1 MFELEEN
8 VNIGANIKVVGVGG
22 GGSNAISTMIECGM
36 SGVDFVVANTD
47 IQALNSSK
55 AGQKIQLGVDLTKG
69 LGAGANPDVGRRSAI
84 ESYNLIVEQ
93 LKGADMVFVTAGMG
107 GGTGTGGAPIVAK
120 IARELGAL
128 TIGVVTKPFV
138 FEGKKRTKHAEGG
151 LAELKENVDALIVI
165 PNQKLLSVSAEKTP
179 ILDTFKKADE
189 VLLQAVK
196 GISDLINI
204 RGLINLDF
212 ADIRTVMANKGLA
225 LMGAGSATGENR
237 AIEAATQ
244 AISSP
249 LLENVRI
256 DGATGIII
264 NVTGGSD
271 LSLYEVNEAS
281 TLITEAASE
290 DAEIIFGAVIDPNLT
305 DEVRVTVIAT
315 GFAREDKMMGL
326 PNMHSMQNFLNSS
339 PTLMFDV
346 PTMPSQMN
354 AGASMHQGHQQQQM
368 NSFNPNFGQQQM
380 PNNGGFQNQQMY
392 NQNMN
397 AFAPQQQ
404 HAAMQT
410 SAQQTGQ
417 QLQQMQQQAQQTSAQ
432 QVVQAQPQMP
442 QSFMT
447 APAAATGHLPSINNV
462 QESVQSFTSEAM
474 ANLVETSPAPVQQQ
488 PAQPTADLNSTEFS
502 PEISPIASANSTSQ
516 IARDML
522 LAKAKAFRESQIGQT
537 GIIEKVSHPEQL
549 TMMDEGKQVEEAR
562 KMARDILEV
571 PAFIRKKQGLD
582 GGVSN

>member
-22 GGSNAISTMIECGM
+22 GGSNAVTTMIEGGM
-36 SGVDFVVANTD
+36 DGVDFVVANTD

-55 AGQKIQLGVDLTKG
+55 AGQKIQLGADLTKG

-84 ESYNLIVEQ
+84 ESYNQIVEQ
-93 LKGADMVFVTAGMG
+93 LKGSDMVFVTAGMG

-128 TIGVVTKPFV
+128 TIGVVTKPFS
-138 FEGKKRTKHAEGG
+138 FEGKKRTKHAETG
-151 LAELKENVDALIVI
+151 LAELKDNVDALIVI
-165 PNQKLLSVSAEKTP
+165 PNQKLLTISAEKTP
-179 ILDTFKKADE
+179 LLDTFKKADE

-225 LMGAGSATGENR
+225 LMGTGSAKGENR

-249 LLENVRI
+249 LLENVKI

-290 DAEIIFGAVIDPNLT
+290 DAEIIFGAVIDPNII

-315 GFAREDKMMGL
+315 GFAREDKIMGL
-326 PNMHSMQNFLNSS
+326 PNMNSMQNFLNSS
-339 PTLMFDV
+339 PSIMFDV
-346 PTMPSQMN
+346 PVMHGQMQTGMNQQVTAQQIAQQQALMNQQFQQNFNQNFVPQNFQPNLQMPQQFQQQPTATTGMN
-354 AGASMHQGHQQQQM
+354 A
-368 NSFNPNFGQQQM
+368 P
-380 PNNGGFQNQQMY
+380 
-392 NQNMN
+392 
-397 AFAPQQQ
+397 
-404 HAAMQT
+404 
-410 SAQQTGQ
+410 
-417 QLQQMQQQAQQTSAQ
+417 QMQQSPVFNT
-432 QVVQAQPQMP
+432 QPAYGNPMT
-442 QSFMT
+442 QSS
-447 APAAATGHLPSINNV
+447 PHLPSIGNV
-462 QESVQSFTSEAM
+462 QESVKSFTSE
-474 ANLVETSPAPVQQQ
+474 VTSPNLDTTP
-488 PAQPTADLNSTEFS
+488 S
-502 PEISPIASANSTSQ
+502 PIAHQEMHSEISSEISPIAATNTHSNSQ

-522 LAKAKAFRESQIGQT
+522 LAKAKAFRESQVNQT
-537 GIIEKVSHPEQL
+537 VPSEKMAHPEQL
-549 TMMDEGKQVEEAR
+549 TMMDESKQIEEAR

-571 PAFIRKKQGLD
+571 PAFIRRKQ
-582 GGVSN
+582 NQETHQN

>member
-22 GGSNAISTMIECGM
+22 GGSNAITTMIEGGM
-36 SGVDFVVANTD
+36 NGVDFIVANTD

-55 AGQKIQLGVDLTKG
+55 AGQKIQLGADLTKG

-84 ESYNLIVEQ
+84 ESYNQIVEQ
-93 LKGADMVFVTAGMG
+93 LKGSDMVFVTAGMG

-128 TIGVVTKPFV
+128 TIGVVTKPFI

-165 PNQKLLSVSAEKTP
+165 PNQKLLSISSDKTP
-179 ILDTFKKADE
+179 LIDTFKKADE

-225 LMGAGSATGENR
+225 LMGTGSAKGENR
-237 AIEAATQ
+237 AVEAATQ

-249 LLENVRI
+249 LLENVKI

-290 DAEIIFGAVIDPNLT
+290 DAEVIFGAVIDPT
-305 DEVRVTVIAT
+305 IDDEVRVTVIAT
-315 GFAREDKMMGL
+315 GFSREDKFEGVATF
-326 PNMHSMQNFLNSS
+326 NSMQNFLHST
-339 PTLMFDV
+339 PTITFDV
-346 PTMPSQMN
+346 PQMPVYQ
-354 AGASMHQGHQQQQM
+354 GPQQGTPQFHQPMYQQAAPQQPMYQQQQ
-368 NSFNPNFGQQQM
+368 QHQM
-380 PNNGGFQNQQMY
+380 MMPQAPMMPPGMQM
-392 NQNMN
+392 
-397 AFAPQQQ
+397 AAPQQ
-404 HAAMQT
+404 A
-410 SAQQTGQ
+410 
-417 QLQQMQQQAQQTSAQ
+417 
-432 QVVQAQPQMP
+432 MP
-442 QSFMT
+442 Q
-447 APAAATGHLPSINNV
+447 PAAPQPAAPQPTQHLPPINNV
-462 QESVQSFTSEAM
+462 QESLKTFTNEIVA
-474 ANLVETSPAPVQQQ
+474 APVETTPTPVTAPNIPA
-488 PAQPTADLNSTEFS
+488 AIESDLTA
-502 PEISPIASANSTSQ
+502 EISPVASTSASA
-516 IARDML
+516 RDLL
-522 LAKAKAFRESQIGQT
+522 LAKAKAFRETQT
-537 GIIEKVSHPEQL
+537 GQAMSNDKGHPEQL
-549 TMMDEGKQVEEAR
+549 TMMDEEKQVEEAR

-571 PAFIRKKQGLD
+571 PAFIRKKQGFDLQ
-582 GGVSN
+582 NN

>member
-22 GGSNAISTMIECGM
+22 GGSNAVATMIEAGM
-36 SGVDFVVANTD
+36 VGADFVVANTD

-55 AGQKIQLGVDLTKG
+55 ASQKIQLGADLTKG
-69 LGAGANPDVGRRSAI
+69 LGAGANPDIGRRSAI
-84 ESYNLIVEQ
+84 ESYNEIVDQ

-107 GGTGTGGAPIVAK
+107 GGTGTGGAPVVAK

-138 FEGKKRTKHAEGG
+138 FEGKKRGKHAEGG
-151 LAELKENVDALIVI
+151 LNELRDNVDALVVI
-165 PNQKLLSVSAEKTP
+165 PNQKLLSIAAERTP
-179 ILDTFKKADE
+179 LLETFKKADE

-225 LMGAGSATGENR
+225 LMGTGSATGDNR

-249 LLENVRI
+249 LLENVKI

-281 TLITEAASE
+281 QLITEAASE
-290 DAEIIFGAVIDPNLT
+290 DAEVIFGAVIDPTLN

-315 GFAREDKMMGL
+315 GFSREDKRDAI
-326 PNMHSMQNFLNSS
+326 PDFNSMQSFLK
-339 PTLMFDV
+339 
-346 PTMPSQMN
+346 
-354 AGASMHQGHQQQQM
+354 
-368 NSFNPNFGQQQM
+368 
-380 PNNGGFQNQQMY
+380 QNTT
-392 NQNMN
+392 
-397 AFAPQQQ
+397 A
-404 HAAMQT
+404 QT
-410 SAQQTGQ
+410 
-417 QLQQMQQQAQQTSAQ
+417 QMQAQA
-432 QVVQAQPQMP
+432 PQMP
-442 QSFMT
+442 QQVMMPPQA
-447 APAAATGHLPSINNV
+447 APAFPSINNV
-462 QESVQSFTSEAM
+462 QETVKTLTEEIARQDMAPAAAPLETRLEAELSEDDG
-474 ANLVETSPAPVQQQ
+474 V
-488 PAQPTADLNSTEFS
+488 FS
-502 PEISPIASANSTSQ
+502 AEVSPIASSAAANVTT
-516 IARDML
+516 ARDML
-522 LAKAKAFRESQIGQT
+522 LAKAKAFRETQIST
-537 GIIEKVSHPEQL
+537 VTTDKNMNPEQL
-549 TMMDEGKQVEEAR
+549 SMMDEEKQFEDAR

-571 PAFIRKKQGLD
+571 PAFIRKKQGLE
-582 GGVSN
+582 VNN